1 MADWRVAGGGLLAG
15 WWLVVVVSGGGGGGV
30 VVLAYWRS
38 HNKKSPFPVPGVA
51 GAPQIHDMM
60 NRA

>member
-1 MADWRVAGGGLLAG
+1 MAGGGLLAG